1 MGLDQYAYRTKIKP
15 KKPVDFE
22 RDEDSIEIFY
32 WRKHPD
38 LQGWMQKLYRAKGGA
53 DESFNSSPVV
63 LTMEDLDNLEND
75 VRQHKLPE
83 TQGFFFG
90 KSYGEEMERDLDFI
104 DQARRAIKDGYTVY
118 YSSWW

>member
-1 MGLDQYAYRTKIKP
+1 MFAYKAQNFQP
-15 KKPVDFE
+15 SKPVDFQ
-22 RDEDSIEIFY
+22 DELPSEVEEFFY

-90 KSYGEEMERDLDFI
+90 KSYGDEMERDLDFI